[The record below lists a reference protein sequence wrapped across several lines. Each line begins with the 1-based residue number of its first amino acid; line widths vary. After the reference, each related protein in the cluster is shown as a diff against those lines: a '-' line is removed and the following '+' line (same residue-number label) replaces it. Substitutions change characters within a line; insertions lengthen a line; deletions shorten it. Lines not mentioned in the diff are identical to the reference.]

1 MRSSEAMAYALYL
14 ADYQETDPRLGR
26 PLLEWEEIE
35 EGERQTYLRHAEASL
50 RHLFEHARII
60 AYIPTTRK
68 YQELSDQHREYVAAK
83 IRDALSVSPSDL
95 GKMTDQ

>member
-1 MRSSEAMAYALYL
+1 MRSSEAIAYALYL

-50 RHLFEHARII
+50 RHLFEHGRII
-60 AYIPTTRK
+60 TYIPTAQR
-68 YQELSDQHREYVAAK
+68 YQELSDQHQEYLASK
-83 IRDALSVSPSDL
+83 MRDALSVSPSDL
-95 GKMTDQ
+95 GKIAEQ